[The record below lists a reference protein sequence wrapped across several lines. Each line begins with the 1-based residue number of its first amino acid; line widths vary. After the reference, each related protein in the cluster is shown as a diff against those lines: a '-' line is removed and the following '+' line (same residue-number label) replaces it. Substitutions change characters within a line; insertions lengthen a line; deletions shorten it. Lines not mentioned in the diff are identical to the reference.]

1 MVKQRKNIHT
11 INNIKNKS
19 EIYWISLNKD
29 QVDSYN

>member
-11 INNIKNKS
+11 INNIKNES